1 VISAGV
7 SVRPRHLVVV
17 GIAAVLTVVLGA
29 GSAAA
34 TPTAAEAQRT
44 VMALQDK
51 MGAATEQYNQ
61 TRDALDTSARRQAA
75 LQKQSAVLWSRVE
88 KSADAVARFAAIAYR
103 GGNMSMFTA
112 IMTSGSPQTFMD
124 QMSTLEVLNAGERV
138 QLDQLLAVRAQLT
151 RQQAALTAERR
162 VQTRAL
168 KALGARKK
176 QIEAD
181 LAEWTA
187 LQERYGFARASRSG
201 ERIGPEVYAGPAS
214 GRARDAVAFAYSQ
227 MGKPYSWG
235 ADGPGAYDCS
245 GLTMAAWRTAGVSMP
260 HSAKGQYHSFP
271 KVRLDALE
279 PGDLVYYPGHIA
291 IYVGDGMVIHAPT
304 TGDVVRKVPVAKAGS
319 HIIGAARPT

>member
-1 VISAGV
+1 VTSAGASV
-7 SVRPRHLVVV
+7 SPRHLVVV

-29 GSAAA
+29 GSAVAA
-34 TPTAAEAQRT
+34 PTAAEAQRT
-44 VMALQDK
+44 VLALQDK
-51 MGAATEQYNQ
+51 MAAATEKYNQ
-61 TRDALDTSARRQAA
+61 SRDALDASARRQAD
-75 LQKQSAVLWSRVE
+75 LQKKSAALWTRVE
-88 KSADAVARFAAIAYR
+88 KSTDAVARFAAIAYR

-138 QLDQLLAVRAQLT
+138 QLDRLLAVRKELAD
-151 RQQAALTAERR
+151 QQTALAAERR
-162 VQTRAL
+162 VQTREL
-168 KALGARKK
+168 KALGQRKK

-181 LAEWTA
+181 LKKWTD
-187 LQERYGFARASRSG
+187 LQDRYGFARASRSG

-214 GRARDAVAFAYSQ
+214 GRAREAVSFAYAQ

-235 ADGPGAYDCS
+235 ASGPGSYDCS

-260 HSAKGQYHSFP
+260 HSARGQYNAFP
-271 KVRLDALE
+271 KVPLDALA

-304 TGDVVRKVPVAKAGS
+304 TGDVVRKVPTAKAGGG
-319 HIIGAARPT
+319 IIGAARPS